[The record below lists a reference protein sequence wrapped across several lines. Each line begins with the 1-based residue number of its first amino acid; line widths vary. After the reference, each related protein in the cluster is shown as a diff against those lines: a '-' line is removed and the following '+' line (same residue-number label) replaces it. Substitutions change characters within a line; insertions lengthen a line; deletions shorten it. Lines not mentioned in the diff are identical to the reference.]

1 MKKLRFITLLMLAI
15 TLFSACNKDDNDDNN
30 EVSGMSV
37 DYDGRTWK
45 STVATASY
53 METGDLTMIT
63 GANSNTGQQIVIT
76 FTGSLPATLPI
87 SSSED
92 SPSIS
97 LSMGLSGSFSTI
109 TTDNPTGEVVIT
121 KFDKEK
127 KLISGTFRCKVAE
140 FDGTEMEFT
149 NGKFTNIAYIS
160 Q

>member
-1 MKKLRFITLLMLAI
+1 MKKLKFIALLMFAI
-15 TLFSACNKDDNDDNN
+15 TVFSACKKDDNDNT
-30 EVSGMSV
+30 EESGMSV

-45 STVATASY
+45 STVTTASY
-53 METGDLTMIT
+53 MEFADLTMIT
-63 GANSNTGQQIVIT
+63 GANSNTAEQIIIT
-76 FTGSLPATLPI
+76 FVGSIPGSLPI
-87 SSSED
+87 SSSDE
-92 SPSIS
+92 SPAIS
-97 LSMGLSGSFSTI
+97 LSLGLAGTYSTL

-149 NGKFTNIAYIS
+149 NGKFTNITYIS